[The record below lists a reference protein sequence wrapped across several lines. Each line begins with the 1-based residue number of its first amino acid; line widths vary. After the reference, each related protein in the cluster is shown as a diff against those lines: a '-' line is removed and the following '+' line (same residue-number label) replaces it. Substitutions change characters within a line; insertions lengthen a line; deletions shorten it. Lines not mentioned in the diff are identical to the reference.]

1 PVAAQRKLAL
11 VEHRQCKCFL
21 RKARTRAAQLDRL
34 GLRLRVRLVPA
45 QRCDRSAGGQIDAP
59 VAAIEIAR
67 VGAAQSVR
75 CLGEEPQ
82 LLPLAC
88 ALRQKLLAA
97 RIDSG
102 YQPESGVVTRSSSC
116 NNPDMPRVTILEAS
130 IELIAISGDSKLT
143 SARNQ

>member
-1 PVAAQRKLAL
+1 
-11 VEHRQCKCFL
+11 
-21 RKARTRAAQLDRL
+21 TRAAQLDRL

-102 YQPESGVVTRSSSC
+102 YQPEHALVARSRSPRSQIVKRLPVQSASQAPVIPDAEPQATPQRNPLRGLIDVVG
-116 NNPDMPRVTILEAS
+116 PDVPAREF
-130 IELIAISGDSKLT
+130 LIV
-143 SARNQ
+143 